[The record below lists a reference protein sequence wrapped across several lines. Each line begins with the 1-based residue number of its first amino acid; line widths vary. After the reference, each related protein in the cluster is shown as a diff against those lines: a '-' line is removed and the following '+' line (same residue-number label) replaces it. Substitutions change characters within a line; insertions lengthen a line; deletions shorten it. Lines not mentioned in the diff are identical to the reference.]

1 MRSFLKVLIVAI
13 ATLPF
18 TAWSASK
25 IELDARV
32 RAAVDAMYTKVPA
45 SRELAQKAAGMLVFP
60 RIIKAGIGIGG
71 EYGEGAL
78 LINHNTVQ
86 YYRVTAL
93 SFGFQLGGQ
102 GKTEV
107 VMFMTTAALQE
118 FRDSEGWEAGV
129 DGSIAVIEFGVGKAI
144 NTNNMRD
151 PIIGFVFN
159 NKGLMYDLSL
169 EGTKFWKIQKK

>member
-1 MRSFLKVLIVAI
+1 MRSFLKVLIFAI
-13 ATLPF
+13 ATLPL

-129 DGSIAVIEFGVGKAI
+129 DGSIALIERFIRTMK
-144 NTNNMRD
+144 D
-151 PIIGFVFN
+151 
-159 NKGLMYDLSL
+159 
-169 EGTKFWKIQKK
+169 EGTRRILVPQ